1 MHFVREFTP
10 ELSIEAKKA
19 EKKAGKKKKKAES
32 ISTIR
37 GAKKRRGDNAFFPWR
52 SHFVPRKAR
61 ERNPLGKGAAAVAN

>member
-19 EKKAGKKKKKAES
+19 EKKAGKKKKRNQSAQSEAS
-32 ISTIR
+32 RSGAGIMLFSR
-37 GAKKRRGDNAFFPWR
+37 GV
-52 SHFVPRKAR
+52 HIFVPRKAR